1 MRSAQITWC
10 MAILGCVTALDPTV
24 EIKSGKLVG
33 KSVDF
38 SHKDVDVTRTLH
50 VFKGIPYAEPPVG
63 DLRFRP
69 PQSKAPWEGVHD
81 ATEFGAIASSPQTSL
96 WTSEGLRAKTV
107 WLIHIVKEYDY
118 IWGDLLPVMVWIYG
132 GAFYV
137 GAGSEHFYD
146 GTALAA
152 IGDVIIVT
160 FNYRIGAF
168 GFFVTGDEHATGNY
182 GFLDQIEALKWVQEN
197 IAAFGGDASRVTVFG
212 ESAGSMSAEFLML
225 SPLADGLFHRAIM
238 QSGTSTMAT
247 YTGTDA
253 ALHNRIAHALGEVL
267 GCEKGNSEEL
277 MKCLRTVPAE
287 KFKEPSD
294 PHTGMIAGLV
304 EEVEGV
310 PFIPYVDGHFLI
322 GKPEDLIPAKNFS
335 KGKVDLL
342 IGTMADEGT
351 VVLLLLKEDM
361 ANESDVFMSKAE
373 YDEMFQMFLYGPL
386 KHSPAAV
393 DAIKLM
399 YVDWANADSDE
410 ANYAESFSQMQG
422 DQLFVCPSVMS
433 ARAYSQ
439 AGANVYLYH
448 MTHSPAN
455 SVFESKWMKAAHF
468 EDVPSY
474 SDSHFHPGE
483 KSEMPEEEAA
493 MSLKIMKYWTNFAK
507 TGNPNL
513 SCTDA
518 ENSDEDW
525 PPFKVP
531 GLAYK
536 EISVGM
542 ETKRGL
548 KATECALW
556 NDFIPKLLKHTDA
569 DSICHSA
576 DDTVE
581 KYTEEGN
588 RPE

>member
-81 ATEFGAIASSPQTSL
+81 ATEFGPICIQPPDQFVDIGGAQ
-96 WTSEGLRAKTV
+96 SEDCLFLNIYAPKTA
-107 WLIHIVKEYDY
+107 
-118 IWGDLLPVMVWIYG
+118 GDLLPVMVWIHG

-294 PHTGMIAGLV
+294 PHTGIITALV

-310 PFIPYVDGHFLI
+310 PFIPYVDDHFLI
-322 GKPEDLIPAKNFS
+322 GKRKISYPPRTS
-335 KGKVDLL
+335 RMGKL
-342 IGTMADEGT
+342 T
-351 VVLLLLKEDM
+351 
-361 ANESDVFMSKAE
+361 
-373 YDEMFQMFLYGPL
+373 Y
-386 KHSPAAV
+386 
-393 DAIKLM
+393 
-399 YVDWANADSDE
+399 
-410 ANYAESFSQMQG
+410 
-422 DQLFVCPSVMS
+422 
-433 ARAYSQ
+433 
-439 AGANVYLYH
+439 
-448 MTHSPAN
+448 
-455 SVFESKWMKAAHF
+455 
-468 EDVPSY
+468 
-474 SDSHFHPGE
+474 
-483 KSEMPEEEAA
+483 
-493 MSLKIMKYWTNFAK
+493 
-507 TGNPNL
+507 
-513 SCTDA
+513 
-518 ENSDEDW
+518 
-525 PPFKVP
+525 
-531 GLAYK
+531 
-536 EISVGM
+536 
-542 ETKRGL
+542 
-548 KATECALW
+548 
-556 NDFIPKLLKHTDA
+556 
-569 DSICHSA
+569 
-576 DDTVE
+576 
-581 KYTEEGN
+581 
-588 RPE
+588 